1 MELRNQTLVETARAG
16 RAPTALA
23 LLDAGADANAADWMG
38 RTALS
43 RACRY
48 GHAEVA
54 SLLLARG
61 ARLDIVDADF
71 TGPLHYAARHPG
83 TTAETLLRCLV
94 AGHDGGAD
102 ALSFLWSEQ
111 RDRGGGTAADA
122 AVRSGAVLPDE
133 LSRVQGGCSEV
144 GRRDCG
150 GSWVQTAPSD
160 CDGGKDRGGGDCGDG
175 VGSSDSGSGGG
186 GCATSMT
193 YPAARPGIVVVAV
206 RFRENAEEEGE
217 GGGGVND
224 ERRQDTTASV
234 APPIASAEATATEE
248 GMAAATAAPGD
259 ATLLARLPL
268 PHRSLSDHPKAAP
281 CSPRLPFHDPLV
293 ALDDGMTY
301 GPEEHAAYHDQGYH
315 IFSRF
320 LSPAALTAIRQ
331 RVDHLFSPGW
341 LHPRYDP
348 LRIVALN
355 QCGEAWIQRLAGLPA
370 LRRVVAQHCGDHFY
384 LYVVQVFHKPAESR
398 YVVPWHQDYRR
409 GGKRQPCT
417 VWVALD
423 DVTQAN
429 GAVMGLA
436 GWHRKGPLAVEDRG
450 CLGFTSA
457 IAPSLLPPAALAVL
471 GDVGRCGSVAVG
483 CAEEVRGE
491 SKRGGGDAS
500 TGDAGG
506 DAVDG
511 VDAADGVD
519 AVDGGDGD
527 AADVVYFALKAGQAF
542 MHHPLLPHASGTNDT
557 AQDRRGLVL
566 RFRAARADDPP
577 TYTDGTWVQDYRDGT
592 VFLNTHFK
600 MRAPHLDEAN
610 GSFRDNRCGG
620 GGGGGGGD
628 GGGGGAEMG

>member
-1 MELRNQTLVETARAG
+1 
-16 RAPTALA
+16 
-23 LLDAGADANAADWMG
+23 
-38 RTALS
+38 
-43 RACRY
+43 
-48 GHAEVA
+48 
-54 SLLLARG
+54 
-61 ARLDIVDADF
+61 
-71 TGPLHYAARHPG
+71 
-83 TTAETLLRCLV
+83 
-94 AGHDGGAD
+94 
-102 ALSFLWSEQ
+102 
-111 RDRGGGTAADA
+111 
-122 AVRSGAVLPDE
+122 
-133 LSRVQGGCSEV
+133 
-144 GRRDCG
+144 
-150 GSWVQTAPSD
+150 
-160 CDGGKDRGGGDCGDG
+160 
-175 VGSSDSGSGGG
+175 
-186 GCATSMT
+186 MT

-206 RFRENAEEEGE
+206 RFRENAAEEGE
-217 GGGGVND
+217 GGRVND
-224 ERRQDTTASV
+224 ERPSQDTTASV
-234 APPIASAEATATEE
+234 APPVASAKATAMEV
-248 GMAAATAAPGD
+248 GMAAATAAPIN
-259 ATLLARLPL
+259 ASPLALLP
-268 PHRSLSDHPKAAP
+268 LSDHSTAAAAP
-281 CSPRLPFHDPLV
+281 YSPRLPSHEPLV

-315 IFSRF
+315 IFPRF

-457 IAPSLLPPAALAVL
+457 IAPSLLPSAALAVL
-471 GDVGRCGSVAVG
+471 GDVGRCGSVAVVDTG
-483 CAEEVRGE
+483 EVRGE
-491 SKRGGGDAS
+491 SKSGAVDGVNAVDGV
-500 TGDAGG
+500 T
-506 DAVDG
+506 AVDG
-511 VDAADGVD
+511 VDAIV
-519 AVDGGDGD
+519 GDRD
-527 AADVVYFALKAGQAF
+527 AADMVHFTLKAGQAF

-566 RFRAARADDPP
+566 RFRAARVDDPP

-600 MRAPHLDEAN
+600 MHAPHLDEVD
-610 GSFRDNRCGG
+610 GSFRDNGC
-620 GGGGGGGD
+620 D
-628 GGGGGAEMG
+628 GGGGVEMG